1 MELERQL
8 KDVVEETIRDIL
20 MKHKKKV
27 LQTIAAV
34 RERTMRRI
42 RWFIS
47 FILLFSA
54 VLGCQAIKESG
65 IDTYKGEAVFN
76 RVSFRTD
83 EEKEIYNT
91 NRFSGGIFVP
101 AGTECIIKDI
111 SHHRIS
117 FIAKGDDYALIR
129 WRIGYGPVNTRASF
143 YKFFVEDKESVGLDK
158 TNPNFHKSI
167 LSGRV
172 EEGMTKHEVFLSLG
186 YPAYLGKKDPTTDKS
201 RASILSSD
209 DWYYLKSGK
218 ERVLLRFK
226 DRRLSQTSG
235 K

>member
-1 MELERQL
+1 
-8 KDVVEETIRDIL
+8 
-20 MKHKKKV
+20 
-27 LQTIAAV
+27 
-34 RERTMRRI
+34 MRRI

-47 FILLFSA
+47 FILLSSA

-65 IDTYKGEAVFN
+65 IDTYEGQAVFN

-83 EEKEIYNT
+83 KEKEIYNA
-91 NRFSGGIFVP
+91 NRFSGGIFIP

-111 SHHRIS
+111 SHNRIN
-117 FIAKGDDYALIR
+117 FIANGDEYALIR

-143 YKFFVEDKESVGLDK
+143 YKFFVEDKETVGLGI
-158 TNPNFHKSI
+158 TNPDFLESI
-167 LSGRV
+167 VSGIA
-172 EEGMTKHEVFLSLG
+172 EEGMTKHEIFLSLG

-226 DRRLSQTSG
+226 DQRLAQTSDSDG
-235 K
+235 D